1 MMADLFILVLFLFP
15 VAISIGLCFLKDSKK
30 VRGKFI
36 NVLLIINA
44 MVYTFPLIYAYW
56 ETRPDGNMWSENG
69 PGAILWLYFII
80 IPLCAL
86 VLIVLLI
93 LKLVFK
99 RKSGDTVK

>member
-1 MMADLFILVLFLFP
+1 MMADFLILVLFLLP
-15 VAISIGLCFLKDSKK
+15 VVISIGLCFLKDSKK
-30 VRGKFI
+30 VRGKFL

>member
-1 MMADLFILVLFLFP
+1 MMTDLFIFVLFLLP
-15 VAISIGLCFLKDSKK
+15 VVISIVLCFLKDSKK
-30 VRGKFI
+30 VRGKFL

-44 MVYTFPLIYAYW
+44 VVYTFPLIYAYW
-56 ETRPDGNMWSENG
+56 KTRPDGNMWSENG

-99 RKSGDTVK
+99 RKSDDTIK

>member
-1 MMADLFILVLFLFP
+1 MADFLILVLFLLP
-15 VAISIGLCFLKDSKK
+15 VVISIGLCFLKDSKK
-30 VRGKFI
+30 VRGKFL

>member
-1 MMADLFILVLFLFP
+1 MMADLFMLLLFLLP
-15 VAISIGLCFLKDSKK
+15 VVISIGLCFLKDSKK

-80 IPLCAL
+80 IPFCAL

>member
-1 MMADLFILVLFLFP
+1 MTDLFILVLFLLP
-15 VAISIGLCFLKDSKK
+15 VIISIGLCFLKDSKK
-30 VRGKFI
+30 VRGKFV

-44 MVYTFPLIYAYW
+44 MVYTLPLIYAYW

-99 RKSGDTVK
+99 RKSGDRVK